1 MRIRWSIGALVLFAL
16 ALLFPAAKA
25 VGQYSVVTSVLDG
38 TTFIVPANT
47 TSNYTT
53 VVFDTRK
60 QKDLMLESS
69 FKSTGANTSTIT
81 FTLQPSLDGVTFD
94 TIKVWTWTVTATGT
108 STAVG
113 TTNIATGGAGF
124 VRLASIQ
131 NANATQGLTNILVRS
146 AVKKID

>member
-1 MRIRWSIGALVLFAL
+1 MRILGSIEALALFAL
-16 ALLFPAAKA
+16 ALLFSAAKA
-25 VGQYSVVTSVLDG
+25 VGQYQVVTSVLDG
-38 TTFIVPANT
+38 TTFIVPAAT

-53 VVFDTRK
+53 VIFDTRK
-60 QKDLMLESS
+60 QKDLMLEGS

-94 TIKVWTWTVTATGT
+94 TTKVWTWTITAAGT

-113 TTNIATGGAGF
+113 STNIATGGAGY

-131 NANATQGLTNILVRS
+131 NANGSQGLTNILVRS
-146 AVKKID
+146 AIKKVD

>member
-1 MRIRWSIGALVLFAL
+1 MRILGSIGALALFAL
-16 ALLFPAAKA
+16 ALLFPAATA
-25 VGQYSVVTSVLDG
+25 VGQYQVITTVLDG
-38 TTFIVPANT
+38 TTFIVPAAT

-60 QKDLMLESS
+60 QKDLTIEGS
-69 FKSTGANTSTIT
+69 FKSTGTNSSTIT
-81 FTLQPSLDGVTFD
+81 FTLQPSLDVATFD
-94 TIKVWTWTVTATGT
+94 TAKVWTWTVTANGT

-124 VRLASIQ
+124 VRLSSIQ

-146 AVKKID
+146 AFKKVD